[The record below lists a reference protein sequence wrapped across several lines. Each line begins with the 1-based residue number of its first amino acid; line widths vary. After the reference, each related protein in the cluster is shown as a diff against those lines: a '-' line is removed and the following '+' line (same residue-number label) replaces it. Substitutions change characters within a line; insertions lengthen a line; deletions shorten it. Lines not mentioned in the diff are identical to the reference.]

1 MHRALA
7 AAFSLILVPSLAM
20 AAGDFAPYGSS
31 EPVNLKYQ
39 PAKLAYEWSSSPED
53 AKANLQQLIDVL
65 KAAQRLQPP
74 GSKIEVVVIGGG
86 IGVFAKEN
94 YETFQ
99 AQMDE
104 INDLHGAK
112 AKIPVDV
119 AYCGTSLRG
128 AGYAVSDMHGFGKVV
143 PAGYLELDRLAKEG
157 YSHSMI
163 MDYKTR
169 GARYYFQPELR
180 PASK

>member
-1 MHRALA
+1 MQRTLTAALA
-7 AAFSLILVPSLAM
+7 LILAPGIAL

-31 EPVNLKYQ
+31 EPMKVKYE
-39 PAKLAYEWSSSPED
+39 PAKLAYEWSSSPDD

-94 YETFQ
+94 YENFQ

-104 INDLHGAK
+104 ISELHGPN

-128 AGYAVSDMHGFGKVV
+128 AGYAVNDMHGFGKVV
-143 PAGYLELDRLAKEG
+143 PAGYLELDRLTKEG

-163 MDYKTR
+163 MDYKAR
-169 GARYYFQPELR
+169 GARYFFQPELK
-180 PASK
+180 PKSK